1 MNKPNNITTAE
12 LKKAIDSLQIFVNLL
27 KKSLLSSDN
36 IEEQKAFRDACI
48 QRFEYC
54 IEFSWKTSMKILG
67 STTAAAKPAVREMA
81 RNNLIN
87 NPEIWLGY
95 IDSRNETSHA
105 YDEDVAKK
113 VYAQIESFLPEAE
126 KLLTTLNKQKI

>member
-1 MNKPNNITTAE
+1 MNTTQKITTSE
-12 LKKAIDSLQIFVNLL
+12 LEKAIDSLKISIQLL
-27 KKSLLSSDN
+27 QNSLNSAKN
-36 IEEQKAFRDACI
+36 IDEQKAFRDACI

-67 STTAAAKPAVREMA
+67 STTAAAKPAIREMA

-87 NPEIWLGY
+87 NPEIWLSF

-105 YDEDVAKK
+105 YDEEVAKK
-113 VYAQIESFLPEAE
+113 VYKQIENFLPEAE
-126 KLLTTLNKQKI
+126 KLLATLNRH